1 MSTTTTDKRKGL
13 GRGIDALLPS
23 SRPSVVPSIQANAV
37 PQTGVMEI
45 GVDQVD
51 PNPYQTRTSVDD
63 NAINELAASIK
74 ANGIVQPIVVRQV
87 GVGDRYQLIAGQ
99 RRLLAC
105 KRASI
110 HRIPAIV
117 KKVSDQQAIEITIV
131 ENLQRE
137 DLNPIEQA
145 MAFQR
150 LSSEFGMTQDL
161 ISMRTGKE
169 RSAISNHLR
178 LLKLPQTAIDA
189 LRDGRIS
196 FGHGKVLL
204 MLLGQNESALPRV
217 VERVLEQAL
226 SVRQTEE
233 LIQKIMAPEG
243 GGADAEIKPK
253 PAKDPNVKAAESA
266 LKSALGCKVD
276 IKDRGG
282 KGKIVLQYASI
293 EDFDR
298 ILEALGVQA

>member
-1 MSTTTTDKRKGL
+1 MSVSTPDKRKAL
-13 GRGIDALLPS
+13 GRGIDALLPT
-23 SRPSVVPSIQANAV
+23 SRPNIVPQIQALAS
-37 PQTGVMEI
+37 GVAEI
-45 GVDQVD
+45 EIDLID
-51 PNPYQTRTSVDD
+51 PNPYQTRKSIAED
-63 NAINELAASIK
+63 AILELAASIK
-74 ANGIVQPIVVRQV
+74 ANGVVQPIVVRPI
-87 GVGDRYQLIAGQ
+87 GTSERYQLIAGQ
-99 RRLLAC
+99 RRLLAS
-105 KRASI
+105 KRAGMP
-110 HRIPAIV
+110 RIPAIV
-117 KKVSDQQAIEITIV
+117 KKVSDQQAIEMTIV

-145 MAFQR
+145 MAFHR
-150 LSSEFGMTQDL
+150 LSTEFGMTQDL
-161 ISMRTGKE
+161 MSLRTGKE

-178 LLKLPQTAIDA
+178 LLKLPETGIEA
-189 LRDGRIS
+189 LRDGRMS

-204 MLLGQNESALPRV
+204 MLLGQHEASLPKV
-217 VERVLEQAL
+217 IERVLEQAM

-233 LIQKIMAPEG
+233 LVHKLMAPDEH
-243 GGADAEIKPK
+243 AATPATAA

-298 ILEALGVQA
+298 ILDALGVKA